1 MPAMPAMPARRPPPL
16 WCGDPV
22 DPLGEPSNRPEEVS
36 CLDGITGMAESPRP
50 GDRESR
56 VVVPKLAVPPLS
68 LLFVS
73 LSLPLSPFVSS
84 RKRDAP
90 RTDGVDDI
98 GEGGGGRNSFKCRGI
113 SRRERVPGLL
123 GDVLGRAVRVVA
135 PLRPPL
141 RDGDAAEE
149 AEDGRDCEEEEEGRD
164 CEDREDG
171 REEVAGGV
179 MLLSDRA
186 EG

>member
-1 MPAMPAMPARRPPPL
+1 M
-16 WCGDPV
+16 
-22 DPLGEPSNRPEEVS
+22 
-36 CLDGITGMAESPRP
+36 
-50 GDRESR
+50 
-56 VVVPKLAVPPLS
+56 
-68 LLFVS
+68 
-73 LSLPLSPFVSS
+73 
-84 RKRDAP
+84 
-90 RTDGVDDI
+90 
-98 GEGGGGRNSFKCRGI
+98 
-113 SRRERVPGLL
+113 L

-164 CEDREDG
+164 CEEREDG